1 MSCLAKCYFVSPAC
15 TLRSVSDLSFG
26 CLQIRSV
33 LLHRLTPQVLSCTR
47 GPCLL
52 TGGISSGVQPRSQGY
67 TPIQQSFHGL
77 VIPKITGLVRYSD
90 SSTQKYTMIYTLPH
104 IKLLRAVSRLKLLQ
118 TAITVVIL
126 PPVYFLY
133 LHGDISSFLVGYTTG
148 IALFAGVMLY
158 TASHF
163 FRSVVGMMYLDPS
176 QTTLKVSHLTFWGR
190 RHDIFLPVSDV
201 MTIGD
206 TGDSTNET
214 ILKLKRYSTPQ
225 TLYFS
230 THFGR
235 VVDRQGFEKVFG
247 NLK

>member
-1 MSCLAKCYFVSPAC
+1 M
-15 TLRSVSDLSFG
+15 
-26 CLQIRSV
+26 RSV
-33 LLHRLTPQVLSCTR
+33 LLHRLTPQVLSCIR
-47 GPCLL
+47 GSCLL
-52 TGGISSGVQPRSQGY
+52 TGRISSGVQPRSQCH
-67 TPIQQSFHGL
+67 PSIQQSFHGL

-90 SSTQKYTMIYTLPH
+90 SATQKYSMIYTLPH

-126 PPVYFLY
+126 PPVYYLY
-133 LHGDISSFLVGYTTG
+133 LQGNVSFFLVSYTTG

-163 FRSVVGMMYLDPS
+163 FRRVAGMMYLDPS

-214 ILKLKRYSTPQ
+214 ILKLKRYSTHQ

-230 THFGR
+230 THFGH
-235 VVDRQGFEKVFG
+235 VVDRPGFEKVFG